1 MKFVKNNFYKFGI
14 LGLFAVLLICISA
27 FFVLK
32 NKEQD
37 SGKKKLLSRVD
48 YRIFACGEEIFL
60 KVDKEDLKNK
70 RNALFARSET
80 GKVIADGLIAND
92 DYVFLSSFFETVGS
106 VIEYTIDHKS
116 NLYLPTETGVREF
129 HTGDR
134 CDGKK
139 ASLHMIHHRV
149 ETGTDPWTIYSRIIW
164 KEKDH
169 VLTNNYGKVPPGDC
183 FIFIFDSED
192 ALERP
197 WPRCASH
204 EDALATGE
212 LILEK

>member
-1 MKFVKNNFYKFGI
+1 MKFVKNNFYIFGI
-14 LGLFAVLLICISA
+14 LLLLVVLLICISA

-32 NKEQD
+32 NKEKD
-37 SGKKKLLSRVD
+37 LGEKELLSRVD

-60 KVDKEDLKNK
+60 KVDPESLKVK
-70 RNALFARSET
+70 RDGLFARSEP
-80 GKVIADGLIAND
+80 GKVIADGIIANND
-92 DYVFLSSFFETVGS
+92 HVLLSSFFEAVGS
-106 VIEYTIDHKS
+106 VIEYTVDHKS
-116 NLYLPTETGVREF
+116 NLYLTTETGVREF
-129 HTGDR
+129 HTGNR

-169 VLTNNYGKVPPGDC
+169 VLINNYGKVPPGDC

-197 WPRCASH
+197 WPYCASH
-204 EDALATGE
+204 EEALATGE